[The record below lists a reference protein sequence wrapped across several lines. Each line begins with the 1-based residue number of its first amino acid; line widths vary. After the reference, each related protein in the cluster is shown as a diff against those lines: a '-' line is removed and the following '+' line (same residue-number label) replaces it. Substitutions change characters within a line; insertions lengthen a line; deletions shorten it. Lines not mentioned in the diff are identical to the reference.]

1 VPIPKIVA
9 KYKLQKMPFK
19 PALPKQTKM
28 QVFLSSVSG
37 TNIKKVQKQN
47 NFYTNTKFNF
57 VKDLCK
63 IVTTSL
69 F

>member
-9 KYKLQKMPFK
+9 KYKLQNMPFK

-37 TNIKKVQKQN
+37 TNAKKVQKQIFTQTPN
-47 NFYTNTKFNF
+47 S
-57 VKDLCK
+57 
-63 IVTTSL
+63 IL

>member
-37 TNIKKVQKQN
+37 TNVKKVQKQKQ
-47 NFYTNTKFNF
+47 FLRKHQIQFCSGF
-57 VKDLCK
+57 V
-63 IVTTSL
+63 
-69 F
+69 

>member
-37 TNIKKVQKQN
+37 TNVKKVQKQKDFTQTPN
-47 NFYTNTKFNF
+47 SILFQIC
-57 VKDLCK
+57 VKL
-63 IVTTSL
+63 
-69 F
+69 

>member
-37 TNIKKVQKQN
+37 TNVKSSKTKN
-47 NFYTNTKFNF
+47 NFYANTKFNF
-57 VKDLCK
+57 VLDLCK

>member
-37 TNIKKVQKQN
+37 TNVKKVQKQTILRKHQIQ
-47 NFYTNTKFNF
+47 FCSKF
-57 VKDLCK
+57 V
-63 IVTTSL
+63 
-69 F
+69 

>member
-37 TNIKKVQKQN
+37 TNAKKVQKQKTIFSQIPN
-47 NFYTNTKFNF
+47 SILLWIC
-57 VKDLCK
+57 VKL
-63 IVTTSL
+63 
-69 F
+69 

>member
-37 TNIKKVQKQN
+37 TNVKKVQKQ
-47 NFYTNTKFNF
+47 KFLRKHQIQFGSKF
-57 VKDLCK
+57 V
-63 IVTTSL
+63 
-69 F
+69 

>member
-37 TNIKKVQKQN
+37 TNVKKVQKQ
-47 NFYTNTKFNF
+47 
-57 VKDLCK
+57 K
-63 IVTTSL
+63 IFTQTPNSIL